1 MGCQKERDI
10 IDPINGKVYKYL
22 SAKDRWDRNDF
33 DQTQNLL
40 DWVGQTTGAIVT
52 GYFVC
57 GKNDMTNLLMVIG
70 HETYKDYNY
79 DKQNAMWKEDR
90 NNGVVIETKGYNK
103 LFLTAASNLGAGG
116 DDTLDDD
123 LIGAKKSTLTARF
136 KKNQKS
142 KTTSRFLT
150 NEFIKEIA

>member
-1 MGCQKERDI
+1 
-10 IDPINGKVYKYL
+10 
-22 SAKDRWDRNDF
+22 
-33 DQTQNLL
+33 
-40 DWVGQTTGAIVT
+40 
-52 GYFVC
+52 
-57 GKNDMTNLLMVIG
+57 MVIG

-79 DKQNAMWKEDR
+79 DKQNAMWKEAR

>member
-1 MGCQKERDI
+1 MER
-10 IDPINGKVYKYL
+10 N
-22 SAKDRWDRNDF
+22 
-33 DQTQNLL
+33 
-40 DWVGQTTGAIVT
+40 
-52 GYFVC
+52 
-57 GKNDMTNLLMVIG
+57 
-70 HETYKDYNY
+70 
-79 DKQNAMWKEDR
+79 R

-103 LFLTAASNLGAGG
+103 LFLTGAASNLAVNGG

>member
-1 MGCQKERDI
+1 
-10 IDPINGKVYKYL
+10 
-22 SAKDRWDRNDF
+22 
-33 DQTQNLL
+33 
-40 DWVGQTTGAIVT
+40 
-52 GYFVC
+52 
-57 GKNDMTNLLMVIG
+57 MVIG

-103 LFLTAASNLGAGG
+103 LFLTLHQTLETGG